1 MSYYAIQIRSQT
13 EARYVSMARRLSAEI
28 GENLFFLRRSLRVK
42 KGGRW
47 HEQTAPIFSGYVF
60 LRIDSLDPDT
70 SGTLRSL
77 PGFIRFLPANDR
89 IQPLDDR
96 DEAMLRHFL
105 SFGEVVSKSVVQFDE
120 NHRITVVSGPLKGLD
135 GRIVKV
141 DRRKQ
146 RARVR
151 LELYQETF
159 EIDFGFQALEPS
171 AAKAGPD
178 TEAGPEWESSSS

>member
-1 MSYYAIQIRSQT
+1 MSYYAIQVRSQT
-13 EARYVSMARRLSAEI
+13 EARYVGMARKRSANI

-42 KGGRW
+42 KGGKW

-60 LRIDSLDPDT
+60 IQVDLLDPDT
-70 SGTLRSL
+70 GATLRSL

-89 IQPLDDR
+89 IQPLDSR

-105 SFGEVVSKSVVQFDE
+105 SFGEVVRKSVVAFDE
-120 NHRITVVSGPLKGLD
+120 NHRIKVISGPLKGLD

-171 AAKAGPD
+171 GAK
-178 TEAGPEWESSSS
+178 TESEWESSSS